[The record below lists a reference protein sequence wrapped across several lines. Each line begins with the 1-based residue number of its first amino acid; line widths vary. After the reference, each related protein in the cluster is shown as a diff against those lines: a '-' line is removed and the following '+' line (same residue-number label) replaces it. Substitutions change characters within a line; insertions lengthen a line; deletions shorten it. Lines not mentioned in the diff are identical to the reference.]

1 MYNREEF
8 DREYF
13 EQGPMTGKSL
23 YTNYRWL
30 PELTLPM
37 CHHIITYFGIT
48 ADARILDFGCAKGYS
63 VHGLRM
69 LGYEAN
75 GVDVFEYAISEA
87 SKGSKGSIF
96 FTYPFTSLGAS
107 DIAYSLTSTP

>member
-30 PELTLPM
+30 PELTLPL
-37 CHHIITYFGIT
+37 CHHIVTYCGIESEE
-48 ADARILDFGCAKGYS
+48 RILDFGCAKGFV
-63 VHGLRM
+63 VHGLRL
-69 LGYEAN
+69 LGYEAF
-75 GVDVFEYAISEA
+75 GVDVSEYAIAQAPKEVNGYVSRIEPFEEISVNDGRSE
-87 SKGSKGSIF
+87 S
-96 FTYPFTSLGAS
+96 FTL
-107 DIAYSLTSTP
+107 

>member
-30 PELTLPM
+30 PELTLPL
-37 CHHIITYFGIT
+37 CHHIVTYCGIESEE
-48 ADARILDFGCAKGYS
+48 RILDLETELYYCRRNKKLTTCTFCNRNDGTCGCGKKPDCGI
-63 VHGLRM
+63 GC
-69 LGYEAN
+69 E
-75 GVDVFEYAISEA
+75 I
-87 SKGSKGSIF
+87 
-96 FTYPFTSLGAS
+96 
-107 DIAYSLTSTP
+107 

>member
-8 DREYF
+8 DLEYF

-48 ADARILDFGCAKGYS
+48 ADAVSYT
-63 VHGLRM
+63 H
-69 LGYEAN
+69 
-75 GVDVFEYAISEA
+75 
-87 SKGSKGSIF
+87 
-96 FTYPFTSLGAS
+96 
-107 DIAYSLTSTP
+107 LTLPTNREV

>member
-30 PELTLPM
+30 PELTL
-37 CHHIITYFGIT
+37 TNVSS
-48 ADARILDFGCAKGYS
+48 LDYLFWY
-63 VHGLRM
+63 
-69 LGYEAN
+69 N
-75 GVDVFEYAISEA
+75 G
-87 SKGSKGSIF
+87 
-96 FTYPFTSLGAS
+96 
-107 DIAYSLTSTP
+107 